1 MISEEDDPYG
11 SEWMGKKGIS
21 GDERERNFR
30 DERERGGSQYNGD
43 LTSMSW
49 SVSRLD

>member
-30 DERERGGSQYNGD
+30 DEREKVGPSIMV
-43 LTSMSW
+43 TSH
-49 SVSRLD
+49 R

>member
-21 GDERERNFR
+21 GDEREREILETR
-30 DERERGGSQYNGD
+30 EREVGPSIMV
-43 LTSMSW
+43 TSH
-49 SVSRLD
+49 R